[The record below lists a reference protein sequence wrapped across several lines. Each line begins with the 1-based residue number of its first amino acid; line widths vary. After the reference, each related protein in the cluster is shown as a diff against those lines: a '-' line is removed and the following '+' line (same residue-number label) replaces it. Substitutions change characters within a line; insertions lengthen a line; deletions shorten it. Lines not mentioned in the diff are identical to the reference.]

1 MLADEAGPS
10 RNKAL
15 HAHFSAPWHDE
26 KSSVDCRPNSIVKRF
41 FMNIGEL
48 EVRSGASR
56 HTLRYYEKAGL
67 LQEVERRGNN
77 YRDYPEKA
85 VERVAMVRQLKAL
98 GFSLREIRE
107 VLDALRSDSIDCEQG
122 AVLMAEKKA
131 AVDDKIRELKQV
143 SALLGREQQRLE
155 ASAAALR
162 EEGRCKG

>member
-1 MLADEAGPS
+1 MQIA
-10 RNKAL
+10 
-15 HAHFSAPWHDE
+15 
-26 KSSVDCRPNSIVKRF
+26 
-41 FMNIGEL
+41 EL
-48 EVRSGASR
+48 EQRTGVNR

-107 VLDALRSDSIDCEQG
+107 VLDALRSDSINCEQG

-155 ASAAALR
+155 DSAAALR

>member
-1 MLADEAGPS
+1 MQIA
-10 RNKAL
+10 
-15 HAHFSAPWHDE
+15 
-26 KSSVDCRPNSIVKRF
+26 
-41 FMNIGEL
+41 EL
-48 EVRSGASR
+48 EQRTGVNR

-107 VLDALRSDSIDCEQG
+107 ALDALRSDSIDCEQG

-155 ASAAALR
+155 DSAAALR

>member
-1 MLADEAGPS
+1 MQIA
-10 RNKAL
+10 
-15 HAHFSAPWHDE
+15 
-26 KSSVDCRPNSIVKRF
+26 
-41 FMNIGEL
+41 EL
-48 EVRSGASR
+48 EQRTGVNR

-85 VERVAMVRQLKAL
+85 VERVDMVRQLKVL

-155 ASAAALR
+155 ESAAALR

>member
-1 MLADEAGPS
+1 MQIA
-10 RNKAL
+10 
-15 HAHFSAPWHDE
+15 
-26 KSSVDCRPNSIVKRF
+26 
-41 FMNIGEL
+41 EL
-48 EVRSGASR
+48 EQRTGVNR

-67 LQEVERRGNN
+67 LQEVGRRGNN

-131 AVDDKIRELKQV
+131 AVDEKIREWKRV
-143 SALLGREQQRLE
+143 SALLGREQKRLE
-155 ASAAALR
+155 ESAAALR
-162 EEGRCKG
+162 QQGYCNR

>member
-1 MLADEAGPS
+1 MQIA
-10 RNKAL
+10 
-15 HAHFSAPWHDE
+15 
-26 KSSVDCRPNSIVKRF
+26 
-41 FMNIGEL
+41 EL
-48 EVRSGASR
+48 EQRTGVNR

-131 AVDDKIRELKQV
+131 AVDEKIREWKRV
-143 SALLGREQQRLE
+143 SALLGREQKRLE
-155 ASAAALR
+155 ESAAALR
-162 EEGRCKG
+162 QQGHCNR

>member
-1 MLADEAGPS
+1 MQIA
-10 RNKAL
+10 
-15 HAHFSAPWHDE
+15 
-26 KSSVDCRPNSIVKRF
+26 
-41 FMNIGEL
+41 EL
-48 EVRSGASR
+48 EQRTGVNR

-85 VERVAMVRQLKAL
+85 VERVDMVRQLKAL

-155 ASAAALR
+155 ESAAALR

>member
-1 MLADEAGPS
+1 MQIA
-10 RNKAL
+10 
-15 HAHFSAPWHDE
+15 
-26 KSSVDCRPNSIVKRF
+26 
-41 FMNIGEL
+41 EL
-48 EVRSGASR
+48 EQRTGVNR

-122 AVLMAEKKA
+122 AALMAEKKA

-143 SALLGREQQRLE
+143 SQMLGAEQQRLE

-162 EEGRCKG
+162 EAGRCKE

>member
-1 MLADEAGPS
+1 MQIA
-10 RNKAL
+10 
-15 HAHFSAPWHDE
+15 
-26 KSSVDCRPNSIVKRF
+26 
-41 FMNIGEL
+41 EL
-48 EVRSGASR
+48 EQRTGGNR

-67 LQEVERRGNN
+67 LQEVGRRGNN

-85 VERVAMVRQLKAL
+85 VERVAMLRQLKAL

-155 ASAAALR
+155 DSAAALR

>member
-1 MLADEAGPS
+1 MQIA
-10 RNKAL
+10 
-15 HAHFSAPWHDE
+15 
-26 KSSVDCRPNSIVKRF
+26 
-41 FMNIGEL
+41 EL
-48 EVRSGASR
+48 EQRTGVNR

-143 SALLGREQQRLE
+143 SALLGREQKRLE
-155 ASAAALR
+155 DSAAALR

>member
-1 MLADEAGPS
+1 MQIA
-10 RNKAL
+10 
-15 HAHFSAPWHDE
+15 
-26 KSSVDCRPNSIVKRF
+26 
-41 FMNIGEL
+41 EL
-48 EVRSGASR
+48 EQRTGVNR

-85 VERVAMVRQLKAL
+85 VERVDMVRQLKAL

-155 ASAAALR
+155 DSAAALR
-162 EEGRCKG
+162 EEGRCKR

>member
-1 MLADEAGPS
+1 MQIA
-10 RNKAL
+10 
-15 HAHFSAPWHDE
+15 
-26 KSSVDCRPNSIVKRF
+26 
-41 FMNIGEL
+41 EL
-48 EVRSGASR
+48 EQRTGVNR

-143 SALLGREQQRLE
+143 SALLEREQQRLE
-155 ASAAALR
+155 DSAAALR

>member
-1 MLADEAGPS
+1 MQIA
-10 RNKAL
+10 
-15 HAHFSAPWHDE
+15 
-26 KSSVDCRPNSIVKRF
+26 
-41 FMNIGEL
+41 EL
-48 EVRSGASR
+48 EQRTGVNR

-107 VLDALRSDSIDCEQG
+107 VLDALRSDSINCEQG

>member
-1 MLADEAGPS
+1 MQIA
-10 RNKAL
+10 
-15 HAHFSAPWHDE
+15 
-26 KSSVDCRPNSIVKRF
+26 
-41 FMNIGEL
+41 EL
-48 EVRSGASR
+48 EQRTGVNR

-131 AVDDKIRELKQV
+131 AVDEKIREWKRV
-143 SALLGREQQRLE
+143 SALLGREQKRLE
-155 ASAAALR
+155 ESAVALR
-162 EEGRCKG
+162 QQGHCNR